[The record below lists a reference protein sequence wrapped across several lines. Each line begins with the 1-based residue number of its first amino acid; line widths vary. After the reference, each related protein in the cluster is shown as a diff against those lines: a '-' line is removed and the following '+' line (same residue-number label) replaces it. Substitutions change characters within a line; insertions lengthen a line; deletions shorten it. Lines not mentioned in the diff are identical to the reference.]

1 MPMTYQS
8 FIASVQQRL
17 EADVPDPKT
26 IEIYKI
32 TKNNGQILDGLVILE
47 EGRNIAPAIY
57 LDSFYRLYRE
67 GRGFEEV
74 YHRILL
80 SYQSH
85 RADTS
90 VDVSFFTDYRKVKH
104 RIAYKLVNYE
114 KNRELLTQVPHVP
127 YLDLAIVFF
136 CLVRM
141 DVAYGNATILVTDTH
156 MEYWQVTAGTLLEAA
171 AENTEHMLGSSLKN
185 IRQVIRELEENP
197 AEWEENRPEEPEL
210 PMYVLTNESSYFG
223 AACMLY
229 EGLLENFARELN
241 ADLYILPS
249 SIHEVILVPATRAL
263 NPETLSH
270 MVREVNQSSLME
282 EEILSD
288 HAYYYRR
295 TDHAVSCC

>member
-1 MPMTYQS
+1 MTYQN
-8 FIASVQQRL
+8 FIAEVRQRL
-17 EADVPDPKT
+17 DADVPDPKT
-26 IEIYKI
+26 IDIYKV

-47 EGRNIAPAIY
+47 DGRNIAPAIY
-57 LDSFYRLYRE
+57 LDSFFQLYQE
-67 GRGFEEV
+67 GKTFEEV
-74 YHRILL
+74 YHRILA
-80 SYQSH
+80 SYRSH
-85 RADTS
+85 RADS
-90 VDVSFFTDYRKVKH
+90 CVDVSFFTDYRKVRH

-114 KNRELLTQVPHVP
+114 KNRELLTHVPHIP

-141 DVAYGNATILVTDTH
+141 DAAYGNATILITDTH
-156 MEYWQVTAGTLLEAA
+156 MNYWNVSARTLLEAA
-171 AENTEHMLGSSLKN
+171 RENTEQMLGSTLKN
-185 IRQVIRELEENP
+185 IRQVIQELEECPLNP
-197 AEWEENRPEEPEL
+197 EENRSEAPEL

-229 EGLLENFARELN
+229 EGLLEKVARQMN

-263 NPETLSH
+263 NPESLSK

-295 TDHAVSCC
+295 TEHAVSSC